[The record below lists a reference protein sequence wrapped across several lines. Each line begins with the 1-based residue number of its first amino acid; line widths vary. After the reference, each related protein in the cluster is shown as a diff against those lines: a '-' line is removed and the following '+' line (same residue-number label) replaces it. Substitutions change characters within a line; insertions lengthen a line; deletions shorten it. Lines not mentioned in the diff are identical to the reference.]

1 MKEVGGG
8 VQNSTETTYRQH
20 PKGWLI
26 QVGNIG
32 TKTCGFVKH
41 TTRGPNNESFFHCK
55 TCTGHHHCHHESR
68 IKNSLSAS
76 GHGRVNVKGGHSS
89 ESFQTVLDECTTGS
103 GPDNLSLK
111 VLSLKPIP
119 DVPELDVDR
128 LLRKTPPT
136 SQVLLKLS
144 EKNKLNNN
152 QKEAIMRRCP
162 YKLGSILDTE
172 FFQDLEMP
180 RDFATWVPRVGL
192 KDKDVISDCA
202 EGPVHKTASLFHTG
216 GLVPARIQCPYDGN
230 DDAIINVDDKYLF
243 TWELIR
249 KYLRDLRL
257 VQTNYNRFVLSMEEI
272 WGICIEQCDTLKALF
287 PVLLQT
293 TFSSSD
299 HLKQLRLAFR
309 HAVHGYITLLDI
321 DWNDLYRCRCQF
333 DDAWLF
339 WKRSYEL

>member
-1 MKEVGGG
+1 
-8 VQNSTETTYRQH
+8 
-20 PKGWLI
+20 
-26 QVGNIG
+26 
-32 TKTCGFVKH
+32 
-41 TTRGPNNESFFHCK
+41 
-55 TCTGHHHCHHESR
+55 
-68 IKNSLSAS
+68 
-76 GHGRVNVKGGHSS
+76 
-89 ESFQTVLDECTTGS
+89 
-103 GPDNLSLK
+103 
-111 VLSLKPIP
+111 
-119 DVPELDVDR
+119 
-128 LLRKTPPT
+128 
-136 SQVLLKLS
+136 
-144 EKNKLNNN
+144 
-152 QKEAIMRRCP
+152 
-162 YKLGSILDTE
+162 
-172 FFQDLEMP
+172 MP

-257 VQTNYNRFVLSMEEI
+257 VQTNYNRFVLSMEKI

-293 TFSSSD
+293 SFSSSD

-309 HAVHGYITLLDI
+309 RAVHGYITLLDI

>member
-1 MKEVGGG
+1 
-8 VQNSTETTYRQH
+8 
-20 PKGWLI
+20 
-26 QVGNIG
+26 
-32 TKTCGFVKH
+32 
-41 TTRGPNNESFFHCK
+41 
-55 TCTGHHHCHHESR
+55 
-68 IKNSLSAS
+68 
-76 GHGRVNVKGGHSS
+76 
-89 ESFQTVLDECTTGS
+89 
-103 GPDNLSLK
+103 
-111 VLSLKPIP
+111 
-119 DVPELDVDR
+119 
-128 LLRKTPPT
+128 
-136 SQVLLKLS
+136 
-144 EKNKLNNN
+144 
-152 QKEAIMRRCP
+152 
-162 YKLGSILDTE
+162 
-172 FFQDLEMP
+172 MP

-243 TWELIR
+243 TWEVIR

-257 VQTNYNRFVLSMEEI
+257 VQTNYNRFVLSMEKI
-272 WGICIEQCDTLKALF
+272 WGIRIEQCDTLKALF

-293 TFSSSD
+293 SFSSSD

-309 HAVHGYITLLDI
+309 RAVHGYITLLDI